1 MIQNS
6 HTVFHIL
13 KRLTLMLIVFLS
25 LTPHWRWLW
34 RRGRWRQRYIY
45 DCPSVCPPFRLS
57 ARLFF
62 WCVWFKNKD
71 IVVSMKCSRTYNNAV
86 SPLLCSAAK
95 DTRRTSATYKYRTF
109 GCLSVF
115 CLHVRPSGHR
125 LSVTQCSMFLLLLL
139 TLLQLQHLVLNE
151 RHS

>member
-6 HTVFHIL
+6 HTVFYIL
-13 KRLTLMLIVFLS
+13 ERLTLMLIVFLS
-25 LTPHWRWLW
+25 LTPHWLWLW
-34 RRGRWRQRYIY
+34 RRGRWRQRYLYVIVRLHALH
-45 DCPSVCPPFRLS
+45 SVCPHVFSFGVFGSKIRISPSL
-57 ARLFF
+57 
-62 WCVWFKNKD
+62 W
-71 IVVSMKCSRTYNNAV
+71 NAAGLIIMQ